1 MEQVAETK
9 RTTLYRLV
17 EGSTLETALNE
28 DRRES
33 DDHFTV
39 TDLTIE
45 QRPARLVAGSITR
58 PSKWANDVKLL
69 TGVEVKPS
77 SRSPGAVLLIQDPS
91 EIIWAIT
98 WGTGFQFL
106 DTEQIDFGFGA
117 GVLARA
123 ALPSEIKSLTKTI
136 LDHRARVDRS
146 SLPNGSNIR
155 DLGVDGYGEV
165 ISRIESKARIEKLS
179 AGGKVIQL
187 RAADSLNLP
196 LAKTPEGLMQDLSVL
211 RGLAKRPV
219 LPGLE
224 SLEQLIA
231 LKPRDSRVPVLD
243 KKLVSALHE
252 ESPRRLGISWPHER
266 LDIYGP
272 VMSVKVTGIGDR
284 ERRVFEEVPD
294 ISDVL
299 DWLADVPEHSML
311 ERIKS
316 IKIELHS
323 EAEPAPN
330 TRVSAPVSL
339 RRWLAFEVEE
349 DGKRFCLHDGNWYRM
364 DDRYLARID
373 ERVQEILSA
382 PPSVQLPPWDR
393 DAHGEG
399 EYNEQAAAALS
410 GYCLDRK
417 LIRTPLHSRG
427 GIEPCDVFVEPGIL
441 IHVKKAHRSA
451 DLSHLL
457 AQGLVSADALARD
470 ENARQ
475 AWTQRI
481 TEETGQKVRDAEI
494 REIVL
499 AIGRDQ
505 PVTTETLFTFTKVNL
520 VKQFDALRYLGVE
533 VRLTTALPPSQSS

>member
-1 MEQVAETK
+1 MEQVPETK
-9 RTTLYRLV
+9 RTTLYRML
-17 EGSTLETALNE
+17 EESTLATALNE

-33 DDHFTV
+33 DEYFTV

-45 QRPARLVAGSITR
+45 ERPARLVAGSITR
-58 PSKWANDVKLL
+58 PSKWANDVKIL
-69 TGVEVKPS
+69 TGQEVKVS
-77 SRSPGAVLLIQDPS
+77 SRSPGAVLLIQDS
-91 EIIWAIT
+91 AKTIWAVT

-106 DTEQIDFGFGA
+106 DTEQIDFSFGA
-117 GVLARA
+117 GVVARA
-123 ALPSEIKSLTKTI
+123 ALPSEVKSLTKTI

-165 ISRIESKARIEKLS
+165 ISRIESKARIGELS
-179 AGGKVIQL
+179 AGSKVIQL
-187 RAADSLNLP
+187 SAADSLKLP
-196 LAKTPEGLMQDLSVL
+196 LAKTPEGLLRDLAVL
-211 RGLAKRPV
+211 RGLTKRPV

-243 KKLVSALHE
+243 RKLAIALQE
-252 ESPRRLGISWPHER
+252 EAPRSLGISWPHER
-266 LDIYGP
+266 LDVYGP
-272 VMSVKVTGIGDR
+272 VMSAKVTGIGDR
-284 ERRVFEEVPD
+284 ERRVLDPVPD
-294 ISDVL
+294 ISDVQQ
-299 DWLADVPEHSML
+299 WLADVPEHNVL
-311 ERIKS
+311 DRIKS
-316 IKIELHS
+316 IRIELHS
-323 EAEPAPN
+323 EADPARN
-330 TRVSAPVSL
+330 TRISAPVSL
-339 RRWLAFEVEE
+339 RRWLAFEIEE

-382 PPSVQLPPWDR
+382 PSSVQLPAWDR
-393 DAHGEG
+393 DAHDEG
-399 EYNEQAAAALS
+399 EYNKQVAAELS

-441 IHVKKAHRSA
+441 IHVKKARRSA